1 MIEVALEKN
10 RYKAVI
16 DGKTYTIIGSKNKQ
30 HMDLVNQLVNDQ
42 LKEIRQISPSVT
54 KEEGAVLLAINAVS
68 DQLTKQTRILHL
80 EKEIAELKQ
89 RQIRMVELEN
99 RMKRMEALEQEAR
112 DVLKKQ
118 GRSDVEVHNHV
129 EAQQILNENRKQ
141 QIKEKTQS

>member
-1 MIEVALEKN
+1 MALEKN

-42 LKEIRQISPSVT
+42 LKEIRQISPSIT

-99 RMKRMEALEQEAR
+99 RIKRMEALEQEAR

>member
-1 MIEVALEKN
+1 MALEKN